1 MAMCSPPYRFCLP
14 TLMSTPRL
22 ATRKRKI
29 LITVIKAALAVAL
42 LAYLIVQAQRETAFK
57 RLVEEPKQWKF
68 LAAGLICSLVSTTLS
83 FLRWHVLVSALN
95 LPLRLTEAIRL
106 GALGFM
112 LNFVSLGSIGG
123 DFFKAIFLAHRQ
135 PGLRTEAVASVVA
148 DRLLGLLMMLTIA
161 SVGILAV
168 GLANAEP
175 AALALL
181 CRTILIVATIGLA
194 CAGLLIFVPGLSG
207 PRIRQFSR
215 TVPLI
220 GTTVDRLLGAVQ
232 MYRNKKSLVLL
243 SAVICLVVNLLYITT
258 FYLIARGLPVQ
269 APTWA
274 EHLVV
279 VPVATMA
286 GAIPATPNG
295 LGALEAA
302 VNVLYRA
309 MPGGKETAEG
319 DGTLVALAYRLTT
332 MIVAIV
338 GFVYYL
344 YYRTEVREVII
355 EAEELGELE

>member
-1 MAMCSPPYRFCLP
+1 
-14 TLMSTPRL
+14 MSTPGF
-22 ATRKRKI
+22 ATGKSKM
-29 LITVIKAALAVAL
+29 LITMIKVALAVAL
-42 LAYLIVQAQRETAFK
+42 LAYLIIQAQREAAFT
-57 RLVEEPKQWKF
+57 RLIHEPKQWML

-83 FLRWHVLVSALN
+83 FLRWHVLVRALN
-95 LPLRLTEAIRL
+95 LPFRLTEAIRL

-123 DFFKAIFLAHRQ
+123 DFFKAIFLAHGQ
-135 PGLRTEAVASVVA
+135 PGRRTEAVASVVA
-148 DRLLGLLMMLTIA
+148 DRLLGLLTMLAIA
-161 SVGILAV
+161 SIGILVV
-168 GLANAEP
+168 GLTNSEH

-181 CRTILIVATIGLA
+181 CRTILIVTTIGMVV
-194 CAGLLIFVPGLSG
+194 AGLLLFVPGLSG
-207 PRIRQFSR
+207 PRLRQIAR

-220 GTTVDRLLGAVQ
+220 GSTVDRLLGAVQ
-232 MYRNKKSLVLL
+232 MYRNQKGLVLL
-243 SAVICLVVNLLYITT
+243 AAAICVVVDLLYVTA
-258 FYLIARGLPVQ
+258 FYLIALGLPVQ

-309 MPGGKETAEG
+309 MPGGANIAEG
-319 DGTLVALAYRLTT
+319 DGTLVTLAYRLTT
-332 MIVAIV
+332 MVVALV

-344 YYRTEVREVII
+344 CYRTEVREVIV